1 MTLFEPLT
9 STSPIC
15 DIHTLYSK
23 LFVITTKQY
32 SIPSCK
38 YIGESNVN
46 VVAVVPVVESTF
58 TSSGF
63 KTFLPNGRS
72 FVQDTHLIHFAPLPK
87 QEAHYLFREK

>member
-46 VVAVVPVVESTF
+46 VVALVPVVESTF

-72 FVQDTHLIHFAPLPK
+72 F
-87 QEAHYLFREK
+87 EAGYPFNTLRTSTQTGSTSSFREK